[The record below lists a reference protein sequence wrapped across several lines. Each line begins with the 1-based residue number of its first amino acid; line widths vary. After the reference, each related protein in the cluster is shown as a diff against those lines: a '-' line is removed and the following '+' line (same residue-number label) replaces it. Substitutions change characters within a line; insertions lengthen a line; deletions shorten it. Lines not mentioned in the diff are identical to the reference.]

1 MVLNVITG
9 ILESGKGG
17 RSESEGNATR
27 KKGLRAAVL
36 LTLEVE
42 EASPPAEWTQ
52 LEAGKGTAVDSP
64 TGLQKESALQIP
76 RFSPARTILDF

>member
-9 ILESGKGG
+9 VLKSGKGG

-36 LTLEVE
+36 LPSEVE
-42 EASPPAEWTQ
+42 EVSQPAEGAQ
-52 LEAGKGTAVDSP
+52 LEAGKGMAVDSP
-64 TGLQKESALQIP
+64 TGLQEESALQVP
-76 RFSPARTILDF
+76 RL